1 MSNPSKLERQ
11 KAAIKNLIQSM
22 LQSLPPTIQMMI
34 SCYRGMIDTAVDR
47 LTEEQLDDVI
57 RQAKDIINVIEG
69 DNGEG
74 V

>member
-1 MSNPSKLERQ
+1 
-11 KAAIKNLIQSM
+11 M

-47 LTEEQLDDVI
+47 LTEEQLDEVI